1 MEARIKSRESVN
13 NTPSLRWA
21 CFGALYWKDH
31 GMVPQ
36 DCGAFSLGKIYRV
49 RPLHSSY
56 WELEVFNVS
65 GLKIQSVCK
74 DVIEEYTS
82 P

>member
-21 CFGALYWKDH
+21 GFGGLYWKDH
-31 GMVPQ
+31 GMLPE
-36 DCGAFSLGKIYRV
+36 DNGAFSLSKIYRV
-49 RPLHSSY
+49 RPINSLY
-56 WELEVFNVS
+56 WELEVFNERGIRV
-65 GLKIQSVCK
+65 QSVCK

>member
-13 NTPSLRWA
+13 NTPSLRWGS
-21 CFGALYWKDH
+21 FGGLYWKYH
-31 GMVPQ
+31 GMSPG
-36 DCGAFSLGKIYRV
+36 DYCEFSLGKIYRV